1 VDAVVAESCIM
12 ANSTRLVLFG
22 PQQARWTYSRLQSLQ
37 SHLRTDRDLAFLQ
50 HCIEHLEE
58 FLATTPFASIGV
70 TQNAGTLT
78 AFAQGESVPQPDT
91 LGNARLAVLTVVSQ
105 TVEWL
110 HFVAEH
116 GRVDVVV
123 QGFCIGFLSAAV
135 VSSTHNSS
143 RTEFERYIANAIRLA
158 ACLGLLVDAEDATHP
173 PPDQATVISVR
184 CRGLSDRAVLDAI
197 LDSCP
202 QAYTSC
208 VTDDRTVTVTL
219 PQSYLEELTRCLER
233 ESISVIAIGLKGSY
247 HHPKHFGV
255 AQELKELCARTPDLQ
270 LPSTELLCLPLRSTA
285 DTELLTSGALHDI
298 AIELVLCKRA
308 HWFQTVKRS
317 LKELPSDAKVIS
329 MGSESHIPRSL
340 SSTTLEPSAA
350 SELRPNEEIAVIG
363 MACRFPQADNLEEF
377 WQLISSGSNA
387 FGALPLTRFDP
398 SDIWREPNLPTFWG
412 NFLRRP
418 DVFDHRFFGIS
429 GREAKSMDPQ
439 QRLALQ
445 VAYEAMETTGYCSL
459 PKYTQEKDVG
469 CYLGVGAVDYE
480 GNVASESANA
490 FSATGTLR
498 AFIAGRISHFFGWSG
513 PSMTFDTA
521 CSSSAVAISTACK
534 VCSCHIVD

>member
-1 VDAVVAESCIM
+1 MDAVVAESCIM
-12 ANSTRLVLFG
+12 ATSTNLVLFG

-37 SHLRTDRDLAFLQ
+37 SHLRTDPSLGFLQ
-50 HCIEHLEE
+50 HCIKQLEA
-58 FLATTPFASIGV
+58 FLATTPLASIGA
-70 TQNAGTLT
+70 TQTAGTLT
-78 AFAQGESVPQPDT
+78 AFAQGDSVPQPET
-91 LGNARLAVLTVVSQ
+91 LGNAQLAVLTVVSQ

-116 GRVDVVV
+116 SHVDVVV

-135 VSSTHNSS
+135 ISSTYNSS
-143 RTEFERYIANAIRLA
+143 RTEFERYITNAIRLA
-158 ACLGLLVDAEDATHP
+158 ACLGLLVDAEDAARS
-173 PPDQATVISVR
+173 PPDRATVISVR
-184 CRGLSDRAVLDAI
+184 CCGLSDRAVLDAI
-197 LDSCP
+197 LDSCS

-219 PQSYLEELTRCLER
+219 PHSYLEELTRCLER
-233 ESISVIAIGLKGSY
+233 ESIPVTAVGLNGSY
-247 HHPKHFGV
+247 HHPKHAGV
-255 AQELKELCARTPDLQ
+255 ARELRELCARTPDLQ
-270 LPSTELLCLPLRSTA
+270 LPSTELLRLPLRSTA

-317 LKELPSDAKVIS
+317 LKELPSDAKLIS
-329 MGSESHIPRSL
+329 MGQESHIPRSL
-340 SSTTLEPSAA
+340 SSKNHEPSAA
-350 SELRPNEEIAVIG
+350 SELHPNEEIAVIG
-363 MACRFPQADNLEEF
+363 MACRFPQADTLEEF
-377 WQLISSGSNA
+377 WQLISSGRTA
-387 FGALPLTRFDP
+387 FGAMPSTRFDP
-398 SDIWREPNLPTFWG
+398 SDLWREPKLRTFWG

-418 DVFDHRFFGIS
+418 YVFDHRFFGIS

-459 PKYTQEKDVG
+459 PNNTQEKDVG
-469 CYLGVGAVDYE
+469 FYLGVGAVDYE

-534 VCSCHIVD
+534 VCSCHIID